1 MLENN
6 ASNLPGPSKDNATL
20 IPEFFLFFFG
30 GGGGGGSGAESMLY
44 GMHVQ
49 IVEIFLNVES
59 ANQ

>member
-6 ASNLPGPSKDNATL
+6 GSNLPGPSKENATL
-20 IPEFFLFFFG
+20 IPELSLFFG
-30 GGGGGGSGAESMLY
+30 GGGGESGAESMLH

-59 ANQ
+59 GSQ